1 MFVLGFEGR
10 TGLGSAQEPS
20 VLGPLALVPRT
31 PLLLRELREG
41 EKGLLRGWAGFLGE
55 QTGIP
60 HRPCS
65 KGSER
70 SRP

>member
-1 MFVLGFEGR
+1 MVFVLGFEGR

-41 EKGLLRGWAGFLGE
+41 EKGLLRG
-55 QTGIP
+55 
-60 HRPCS
+60 
-65 KGSER
+65 
-70 SRP
+70 